1 MSHGTEDDIADLM
14 RNPRYD
20 LPRSAATSEGGAGE
34 NNESPGGSDDAQ
46 IREMET
52 LLAEIGQDVSE
63 LKVSCW
69 QFSRLD
75 SEFNLNFLPPLFR
88 NDHFTRRI

>member
-1 MSHGTEDDIADLM
+1 M

-20 LPRSAATSEGGAGE
+20 LPRSGATSEGGADV
-34 NNESPGGSDDAQ
+34 NDESPDGSDDAQ
-46 IREMET
+46 IREMEN

-75 SEFNLNFLPPLFR
+75 SELNLNFYLFYIETTLLQEKFREVRAPLS
-88 NDHFTRRI
+88 IL

>member
-1 MSHGTEDDIADLM
+1 M
-14 RNPRYD
+14 
-20 LPRSAATSEGGAGE
+20 PRSVATSEGGAE
-34 NNESPGGSDDAQ
+34 VNNGSPDGSDDAQ

-69 QFSRLD
+69 
-75 SEFNLNFLPPLFR
+75 
-88 NDHFTRRI
+88 

>member
-1 MSHGTEDDIADLM
+1 M

-20 LPRSAATSEGGAGE
+20 LPRSGATSEGGADV
-34 NNESPGGSDDAQ
+34 NDESPDGSDDAQ
-46 IREMET
+46 IREMEN

-88 NDHFTRRI
+88 NDHFTRKT

>member
-1 MSHGTEDDIADLM
+1 M

-20 LPRSAATSEGGAGE
+20 MPRSAATSEGGAE
-34 NNESPGGSDDAQ
+34 VNNGGSPDGSDDAQ
-46 IREMET
+46 IREMEN

-88 NDHFTRRI
+88 NDHFTRKT